1 MNEEQIKKIIEKNL
15 PALQNQRG
23 KNLKYKIIKNRI
35 LDVET
40 PFNFMEYTGPTEITF
55 NVSPRRFPNL
65 LVKVFVEIP
74 QMTNLPNFLKDDLIH
89 VFLEF
94 EDELNTQMLYEFG
107 DKSTTQELIELK
119 HKQTQ
124 KKKEGKRLH
133 LYDKL
138 DLLEA
143 EENVKKSIS
152 LDATSNISMNNNK
165 EDEKEFIKQKKGY
178 GILDNTPENENKLRD
193 SGWGHEKIEISFE
206 DWVAVMQ
213 GKALGIHDGESTHF
227 ITVDKTAPVDASF
240 WEKMFLNKSKEFDNL
255 YNEVSKFLKN
265 SKSS

>member
-15 PALQNQRG
+15 PTLRGQRR
-23 KNLKYKIIKNRI
+23 KKLKYKITKNRI
-35 LDVET
+35 IDVKT
-40 PFNFMEYTGPTEITF
+40 PFNFMEYTSPTEITF
-55 NVSPRRFPNL
+55 NVSPRMFPNL
-65 LVKVFVEIP
+65 LVKIFVETP
-74 QMTNLPNFLKDDLIH
+74 RMTNLPNFLKDDLIH
-89 VFLEF
+89 TFLEF
-94 EDELNTQMLYEFG
+94 ENELNTQMLYEFG
-107 DKSTTQELIELK
+107 DKSTIQELIELK
-119 HKQTQ
+119 HKQIQ

-138 DLLEA
+138 DLLET

-152 LDATSNISMNNNK
+152 LDTTSNISMNNNK
-165 EDEKEFIKQKKGY
+165 EDEKQFIKQKNGY
-178 GILDNTPENENKLRD
+178 GILDNTPENEKKLRD
-193 SGWGHEKIEISFE
+193 SGWGHEKIEISFD

-213 GKALGIHDGESTHF
+213 GKALGIHDGEGTHF

-255 YNEVSKFLKN
+255 YNEFSKFLKN